1 MQIQWDD
8 SQPIYLQLRDRVQNM
23 ILEGNLVEG
32 EALPSV
38 RTVSAEYQ
46 LNPITVSKAYQLLVD
61 DQLAVKKR
69 GLGMFVVDGAKEKL
83 LQQEREVFLTTE
95 LPTLLRKLKRLHIT
109 KEELL
114 EALDKGES
122 END

>member
-95 LPTLLRKLKRLHIT
+95 LPALLRKLKRLHIT

>member
-83 LQQEREVFLTTE
+83 LEQEREVFLTTE
-95 LPTLLRKLKRLHIT
+95 LPALLRKLKRLNIT
-109 KEELL
+109 REELL

-122 END
+122 DND

>member
-23 ILEGNLVEG
+23 ILEGNLAEG

-38 RTVSAEYQ
+38 RNVSAEYQ

-61 DQLAVKKR
+61 DQLAEKKR
-69 GLGMFVVDGAKEKL
+69 GLGMFVVDGAKNKL
-83 LQQEREVFLTTE
+83 LQQERELFLNTE
-95 LPTLLRKLKRLHIT
+95 LPALLRKLKRLNIT
-109 KEELL
+109 REELL
-114 EALDKGES
+114 DALDKEES
-122 END
+122 DNG

>member
-23 ILEGNLVEG
+23 ILEGNRAEG

-61 DQLAVKKR
+61 DQLAEKKR
-69 GLGMFVVDGAKEKL
+69 GLGMFVVDGAKDKL

-95 LPTLLRKLKRLHIT
+95 LPALLRKLKRLNIT
-109 KEELL
+109 RDELL
-114 EALDKGES
+114 DALDKEES
-122 END
+122 DNG

>member
-23 ILEGNLVEG
+23 ILEGNLAEG

-61 DQLAVKKR
+61 DQLAEKKR
-69 GLGMFVVDGAKEKL
+69 GLGMFVVDGAKDKL
-83 LQQEREVFLTTE
+83 LQQERELFLTTE
-95 LPTLLRKLKRLHIT
+95 LPALLRRLKRLNIT
-109 KEELL
+109 KEELM
-114 EALDKGES
+114 EAFEKEETDNG
-122 END
+122 

>member
-69 GLGMFVVDGAKEKL
+69 GLGMFVVDGAKDKL
-83 LQQEREVFLTTE
+83 LQQERELFLTAE
-95 LPTLLRKLKRLHIT
+95 LPALLRKLKRLHIT
-109 KEELL
+109 REELL

-122 END
+122 DND

>member
-23 ILEGNLVEG
+23 ILEGNLAEG

-61 DQLAVKKR
+61 DQLAEKKR
-69 GLGMFVVDGAKEKL
+69 GLGMFVVDGAKDKL

-95 LPTLLRKLKRLHIT
+95 LPALFRKLKRLNIT
-109 KEELL
+109 RDELL
-114 EALDKGES
+114 DALDKEES
-122 END
+122 DNG

>member
-114 EALDKGES
+114 EALDKGEPD
-122 END
+122 ND

>member
-1 MQIQWDD
+1 M
-8 SQPIYLQLRDRVQNM
+8 
-23 ILEGNLVEG
+23 
-32 EALPSV
+32 
-38 RTVSAEYQ
+38 SAEYQ

-95 LPTLLRKLKRLHIT
+95 LPALLRKLKRLHIT
-109 KEELL
+109 KDELL

>member
-69 GLGMFVVDGAKEKL
+69 GLGMFVVDGAKDKL
-83 LQQEREVFLTTE
+83 LQQERELFLTAE
-95 LPTLLRKLKRLHIT
+95 LPALLRKLKRLHIT
-109 KEELL
+109 REELL
-114 EALDKGES
+114 EALDKGEFD
-122 END
+122 ND

>member
-95 LPTLLRKLKRLHIT
+95 LPALLRKLKRLHIT
-109 KEELL
+109 KDELL

>member
-23 ILEGNLVEG
+23 ILEGNLAEG

-61 DQLAVKKR
+61 DQLAENKR
-69 GLGMFVVDGAKEKL
+69 GLGMFVVDGAKDKL
-83 LQQEREVFLTTE
+83 LQQ
-95 LPTLLRKLKRLHIT
+95 
-109 KEELL
+109 
-114 EALDKGES
+114 
-122 END
+122 

>member
-23 ILEGNLVEG
+23 ILEGNLIEG

-83 LQQEREVFLTTE
+83 LEQEREVFLTTE
-95 LPTLLRKLKRLHIT
+95 LPALVRKLKRLHIT

>member
-8 SQPIYLQLRDRVQNM
+8 SQPIYLQLRNRVQNM

-46 LNPITVSKAYQLLVD
+46 LNPITVSKAYQMLVD
-61 DQLAVKKR
+61 DQLAEKKR
-69 GLGMFVVDGAKEKL
+69 GLGMFVVDGAKDKL
-83 LQQEREVFLTTE
+83 LQQERELFLTTE
-95 LPTLLRKLKRLHIT
+95 LPALLRKIKRLNIT
-109 KEELL
+109 KEELM
-114 EALDKGES
+114 EAFEKEETDNG
-122 END
+122 

>member
-23 ILEGNLVEG
+23 ILEGNLAEG

-61 DQLAVKKR
+61 DQLAEKKR
-69 GLGMFVVDGAKEKL
+69 GLGMFVVEGAKDKL
-83 LQQEREVFLTTE
+83 LQQEREMFLTTE
-95 LPTLLRKLKRLHIT
+95 LPALIRKLKRLNIT
-109 KEELL
+109 KEQFM
-114 EALDKGES
+114 EAFDKEES
-122 END
+122 DHG

>member
-8 SQPIYLQLRDRVQNM
+8 SQPIYLQLRERVQNM
-23 ILEGNLVEG
+23 ILEGNLAEG

-61 DQLAVKKR
+61 DQLAEKKR
-69 GLGMFVVDGAKEKL
+69 GLGMFVVEGAKDKL
-83 LQQEREVFLTTE
+83 LQQERETFLTTE
-95 LPTLLRKLKRLHIT
+95 LPALIRKLKRLNIT
-109 KEELL
+109 KEQFMQ
-114 EALDKGES
+114 AFDKEES
-122 END
+122 EHG

>member
-23 ILEGNLVEG
+23 ILEGNLLEG

-83 LQQEREVFLTTE
+83 LEQEREVFLTTE
-95 LPTLLRKLKRLHIT
+95 LPALLRKLKRLNIT
-109 KEELL
+109 REELL

-122 END
+122 DND

>member
-83 LQQEREVFLTTE
+83 LQQERELFLTTE
-95 LPTLLRKLKRLHIT
+95 LPALLRKLKRLHIT